1 MTRKYCSEG
10 MYVERRKNT
19 VFHNYISKD
28 GCDVILRGPTI
39 LLGAKT
45 ISNHSTKYFTSKGL
59 PILLSFCSI
68 MCQVPQIPMLG

>member
-10 MYVERRKNT
+10 MCKNT
-19 VFHNYISKD
+19 VFHNYLSKD
-28 GCDVILRGPTI
+28 GCDVSLRGPTI
-39 LLGAKT
+39 LYGAKT